1 MKQITIFLI
10 CLLFTACGSSGGL
23 QTTNVA
29 YVSVKTRHMQPTTSS
44 PIPDNAKI
52 AVAYSISQNGEF
64 TAIVYNRTSEIMT
77 IDQNLSLWDQ
87 MENLFLI
94 MTRQCEPHLLQICLQ
109 QLKGEV

>member
-77 IDQNLSLWDQ
+77 IDQTKSFFVGPNGKSISYYDP
-87 MENLFLI
+87 
-94 MTRQCEPHLLQICLQ
+94 T
-109 QLKGEV
+109 V